1 MRTTIYLPLLLLL
14 LSGQVVAAGI
24 PAQPDRGAITL
35 QYTPGNDY
43 ETVMGMGI
51 YSFRRSLP
59 GFYFNAQVTTMPTSD
74 SDDFY
79 KNLTAA
85 SFGHP
90 VTGYISDFATVN
102 AGTTYSVADRL
113 GLYLGIG
120 YVSVTGYAELYDSQ
134 RILDFD
140 GYYLVPDPT
149 PDENGANVNV
159 GLLLF
164 LGSVSVEVG
173 YHSFIQ
179 KGYVGI
185 GFAF

>member
-1 MRTTIYLPLLLLL
+1 MRTSLTFPLLLL
-14 LSGQVVAAGI
+14 LSGQAVAAEI
-24 PAQPDRGAITL
+24 PALPGRGAFTL
-35 QYTPGNDY
+35 QYTPGDDY
-43 ETVMGMGI
+43 ETVMGIGF

-59 GFYFNAQVTTMPTSD
+59 SFYFSAQVTTTPTSD

-79 KNLTAA
+79 KNLTTA

-90 VTGYISDFATVN
+90 VTGYISDFATLN
-102 AGTTYSVADRL
+102 AGTTYSVTDRL
-113 GLYLGIG
+113 GLYLGLG
-120 YVSVTGYAELYDSQ
+120 YGSITGYAELFDYQ

-140 GYYLVPDPT
+140 GYYLVRDPT
-149 PDENGANVNV
+149 PDRNGANVNA

-164 LGSVSVEVG
+164 LGGVSVEVG

-179 KGYVGI
+179 KAYVGV